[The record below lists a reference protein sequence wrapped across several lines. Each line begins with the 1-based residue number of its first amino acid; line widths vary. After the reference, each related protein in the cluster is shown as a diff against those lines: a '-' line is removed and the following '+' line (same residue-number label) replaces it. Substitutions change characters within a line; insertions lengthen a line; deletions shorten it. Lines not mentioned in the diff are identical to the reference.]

1 MQTEFDV
8 VVVGAGFA
16 GLYML
21 KKLRDHGW
29 KTVVFEAGGGV
40 GGTWYWNRYPGARCD
55 VPSIEYSFSFD
66 PELEQEWTWKERY
79 ATQPEILA
87 YLEHVAERFDLYRD
101 IRLNTRVS
109 SARFYQ
115 SSGRWEVKTDD
126 GETTTARYVVMATG
140 CLSTANTP
148 DIPGGDSFE
157 GDTYH
162 TGRWPHEKVDFTG
175 KRVGVIG
182 TGSSGIQSIPLI
194 AEEADELV
202 VFQRTA
208 GYSVPAHNHDHSP
221 EYIEAVKADYRTIRA
236 ENRLS
241 PIGFGGRVRP
251 APANAIDLT
260 PEQRVAELEERW
272 NEGGLTFLAA
282 FMDVVFNE
290 AANDIVSDFVRGKIA
305 SMVEDPD
312 VAEALMPT
320 TVIGCKRLCVD
331 TGYFTTFNR
340 PNVRLV
346 DLKKTAIEEI
356 TPSGIQTT
364 DESFEFDAI
373 VFATGFDAMTGT
385 LLRIDI
391 QGRDGKTL
399 TEAWAEGPK
408 TYLGLSVPGF
418 PNMFLIT
425 GPGSPSVLTNM
436 VTSIE
441 QHVEWI
447 TDCID
452 RLNENGQKTIEAN
465 VQDAEQWVAYV
476 NQIAGF
482 TLYTNCNS
490 WYLGANIP
498 GKPRVFMPLFGF
510 NTYED
515 VCKGVAA
522 DEYRGFT
529 MS

>member
-1 MQTEFDV
+1 MPSEFDV

-21 KKLRDHGW
+21 KRLREQGW
-29 KTVVFEAGGGV
+29 RAIVFEAGDGV

-66 PELEQEWTWKERY
+66 PELEQEWDWKERY

-87 YLEHVAERFDLYRD
+87 YLEHVAERYDLYRD
-101 IRLNTRVS
+101 IRLRTRVE
-109 SARFYQ
+109 SAHFDE
-115 SSGRWEVKTDD
+115 SSGRWEVKPDD
-126 GETTTARYVVMATG
+126 GETTMARYVVMATG
-140 CLSTANTP
+140 CLSSANMP
-148 DIPGGDSFE
+148 DIPGRDSFE

-162 TGRWPHEKVDFTG
+162 TGRWPHHKVDFTG
-175 KRVGVIG
+175 KRVAVIG
-182 TGSSGIQSIPLI
+182 TGSSGIQSIPLL
-194 AEEADELV
+194 AEEAEQLT
-202 VFQRTA
+202 VFQRTPN
-208 GYSVPAHNHDHSP
+208 YSVPAHNQDHTP
-221 EYIEAVKADYRTIRA
+221 EYMQAVKDEYRAIRA
-236 ENRLS
+236 ENRVS

-251 APANAIDLT
+251 AEANAMDLT
-260 PEQRVAELEERW
+260 PEQRAVELEKRW
-272 NEGGLTFLAA
+272 EEGGLTFLAA
-282 FMDVVFNE
+282 FMDVVFNPE
-290 AANDIVSDFVRGKIA
+290 ANAQVADFVRRKIA
-305 SMVEDPD
+305 SIVDDPE
-312 VAEALMPT
+312 VAAMLSPDT
-320 TVIGCKRLCVD
+320 YIGCKRLCVD
-331 TGYFTTFNR
+331 TGYFATFNR

-346 DLKKTAIEEI
+346 DLRKTPIVQI
-356 TPSGIQTT
+356 TPSGVRTT

-391 QGRDGKTL
+391 RGRDDRTL
-399 TEAWAEGPK
+399 KDAWAEGPK
-408 TYLGLSVPGF
+408 TYLGLSVPDF
-418 PNMFLIT
+418 PNMFIIT

-447 TDCID
+447 TDCINKMRD
-452 RLNENGQKTIEAN
+452 EGRRTIEAKPE
-465 VQDAEQWVAYV
+465 DAEQWVAYV

-515 VCKGVAA
+515 VCKNVVE
-522 DEYRGFT
+522 DSYRGFVLN
-529 MS
+529 